1 MPELASLTL
10 AQARECLR
18 KREFSA
24 AELAQAHFAAIE
36 RARALNAYVLET
48 PDLARTRSRTAGF
61 PMTFSGMRR

>member
-24 AELAQAHFAAIE
+24 AELAQAHFAAIV
-36 RARALNAYVLET
+36 RARALNA
-48 PDLARTRSRTAGF
+48 
-61 PMTFSGMRR
+61 